1 MSRFNSAAPN
11 TSKTTNLASGEAYTE
26 DARTELVSMLLTS
39 LVQDQYYR
47 KSEDSLKRLGELM
60 EKVDPLFAA
69 KAAIYARDKF
79 NMRSVSHA
87 VAGEIALRYSG
98 KEWIKNF
105 FDKIVVRPDD
115 ITEIHSYYFSSG
127 RAKVE
132 TNAMRKGL
140 GRALARFDEYQLA
153 KYLRT
158 DQKYTLIDM
167 ANVYHP
173 PHTEAIEK
181 LMTGTLKHSSADTWE
196 QGMQEIGRKTDDV
209 EEREKLKAE
218 VWIRLLKERKL
229 GYFATL
235 RNLRN
240 IMEQAPAAVDMACE
254 FLTNEKA
261 VHNSRVLPFRF
272 YTAYKEFANLNGPDA
287 RKIQKALA
295 TALDIS
301 VANMPDFG
309 ENTLVAIDHSGS
321 MSSTMSEKS
330 KATMFEIG
338 ALFGIAL
345 AKKSNADVIYF
356 GDTAKYYNVRDDSVL
371 SQIELL
377 NSYNQTWGSSPT
389 NVGHGTNFQAVF
401 EEANRQYD
409 HIFFFSDMQAWVN
422 GGNTTGA
429 FKDYNARHDIN
440 PKIYSFDLAGY
451 GSLQFPQSNVACVA
465 GFSDK
470 VLDVLK
476 KLDVDRNALVK
487 EIEEIE
493 L

>member
-1 MSRFNSAAPN
+1 MARFNTAA
-11 TSKTTNLASGEAYTE
+11 TRTTKTTNLAGGEAFTE
-26 DARTELVSMLLTS
+26 DARTEFVSMLLTS

-47 KSEDSLKRLGELM
+47 KAEDGLKRMRELM
-60 EKVDPLFAA
+60 DTLDPVFAA

-79 NMRSVSHA
+79 NMRSISHA
-87 VAGEIALRYSG
+87 VAGEIALRVSG
-98 KEWIKNF
+98 KEWTKNF
-105 FDKIVVRPDD
+105 LDKVVVRPDD
-115 ITEIHSYYFSSG
+115 ILEIVAYYFANG
-127 RAKVE
+127 GKVE

-140 GRALARFDEYQLA
+140 GRALGRFDEYQIA
-153 KYLRT
+153 KYLT
-158 DQKYTLIDM
+158 DVKDLNLID
-167 ANVYHP
+167 AVNIFHP
-173 PHTEAIEK
+173 KSTEATAK
-181 LMTGTLKHSSADTWE
+181 LMTGALKHSSADTWE
-196 QGMQEIGRKTDDV
+196 QGMQELGRKAENADQR
-209 EEREKLKAE
+209 EEMKGQ
-218 VWIRLLKERKL
+218 VWTRLLKEHKI
-229 GYFATL
+229 GYMAVL

-240 IMEQAPAAVDMACE
+240 IMEQAPDAVDMACE
-254 FLTNEKA
+254 FLTNDKA

-272 YTAYKEFANLNGPDA
+272 YTAYKEFAHLNGPAA
-287 RKIQKALA
+287 RKIQDALGK
-295 TALDIS
+295 ALDIS

-321 MSSTMSEKS
+321 MDAEMSDKS
-330 KATMFEIG
+330 KAKRFEIG

-356 GDTAKYYNVRDDSVL
+356 GDTAKYYNVRSDSVL

-377 NSYNQTWGSSPT
+377 ESYNQGWGSSD
-389 NVGHGTNFQAVF
+389 NHFVGHGTNFQAVF
-401 EEANRQYD
+401 EAANRKYD
-409 HIFFFSDMQAWVN
+409 HIFFFSDMQAWVGGGQPGAQFRAYN
-422 GGNTTGA
+422 GRY
-429 FKDYNARHDIN
+429 DVQ
-440 PKIYSFDLAGY
+440 PKVYSFDLAGY